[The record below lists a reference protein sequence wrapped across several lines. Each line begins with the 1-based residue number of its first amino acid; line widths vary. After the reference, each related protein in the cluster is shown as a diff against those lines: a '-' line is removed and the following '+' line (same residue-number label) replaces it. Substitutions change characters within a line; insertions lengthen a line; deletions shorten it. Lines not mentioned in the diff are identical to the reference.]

1 MKSKWAATRNMNMQ
15 YHVQKEGNGYNSGHL
30 SSACFFVDEQK
41 DMQKMKRECIWR

>member
-1 MKSKWAATRNMNMQ
+1 MKSKWAATE
-15 YHVQKEGNGYNSGHL
+15 YEYAISCAKEGNGYNSGHL